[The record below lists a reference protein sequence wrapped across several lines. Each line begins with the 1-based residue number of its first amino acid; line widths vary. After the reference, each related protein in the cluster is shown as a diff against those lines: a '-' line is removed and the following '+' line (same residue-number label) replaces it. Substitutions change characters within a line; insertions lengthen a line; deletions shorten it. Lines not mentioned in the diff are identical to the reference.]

1 MGKPLTKTQITA
13 EVASKTNLSKK
24 DVANVL
30 DTLQMLAEKRVVADG
45 QFRVID
51 LGKLVVRKTKARIGR
66 NPATGTEIKIPAK
79 TVVKFRVA
87 KNIKSLAKR

>member
-1 MGKPLTKTQITA
+1 MGKPLTKTQIVA
-13 EVASKTNLSKK
+13 ELSTKTNLSKK
-24 DVANVL
+24 DVANL
-30 DTLQMLAEKRVVADG
+30 LATFQTLAEKRVVADG

-66 NPATGTEIKIPAK
+66 NPATGQEIKIPAK

-87 KNIKSLAKR
+87 KAVKALAKK

>member
-1 MGKPLTKTQITA
+1 MGKPLTKTQIIA
-13 EVASKTNLSKK
+13 EVSTKTSLSKK

-30 DTLQMLAEKRVVADG
+30 ATFQTLAEKRVVTDG

-51 LGKLVVRKTKARIGR
+51 LGKLIVRKTKARLGR
-66 NPATGTEIKIPAK
+66 NPATGKEIKIPAK

-87 KNIKSLAKR
+87 KNIRLLAKK

>member
-13 EVASKTNLSKK
+13 EIATKTNLSKK

-30 DTLQMLAEKRVVADG
+30 ETLQNLAEKRVVSDG

-51 LGKLVVRKTKARIGR
+51 LGKLVVRKSKARIGR
-66 NPATGTEIKIPAK
+66 NPATGKEIKIPAK

-87 KNIKSLAKR
+87 KSVKTLAKR